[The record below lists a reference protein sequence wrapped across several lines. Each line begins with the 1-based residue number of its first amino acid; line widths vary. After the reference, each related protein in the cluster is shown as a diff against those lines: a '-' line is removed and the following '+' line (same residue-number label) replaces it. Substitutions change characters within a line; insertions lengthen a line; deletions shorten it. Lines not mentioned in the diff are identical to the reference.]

1 MDAIRFKFNFY
12 RFIGTQDNRTTE
24 ITRDI
29 STAHGMRGLV
39 DMKADQIKLATQRAI
54 DWATAKG
61 LILNP
66 KPPFPST
73 KYPGK
78 AWLEFRFTGLAI

>member
-1 MDAIRFKFNFY
+1 METNKFKFNFY
-12 RFIGTQDNRTTE
+12 RFTGTQDNRTTE

-29 STAHGMRGLV
+29 STADGMRGLV
-39 DMKADQIKLATQRAI
+39 DMKADQIKLATQRAT
-54 DWATAKG
+54 DWASSNHLT
-61 LILNP
+61 INP

-78 AWLEFRFTGLAI
+78 AWLEFRFTGLAL